1 MSSLSGNSSL
11 RLIPILLAQG
21 VGVACGVAGVKL
33 NSHLLPPDVLGFYG
47 VFLTL
52 APLGMWVVHAG
63 VVKFV
68 VRQWAGSANRPHL
81 LRHAFGLWARRLPWL
96 ALLAVPAAFALTR
109 LGDSSPAVAWLAL
122 FPAASLLVVGAV
134 AQSALQAEG
143 THWRDCAV
151 SVCGS
156 ASRTFAPLLWFV
168 FGGGSVHAL
177 WSGFGVHALLFAGA
191 GIWAL
196 QRYWLSS
203 RASAEATPS
212 TLPLAFSG
220 PLFVVLATTGWILA
234 GLNRW
239 LVAGFFG
246 ETEAGF
252 FTLAGG
258 AAVVLSATLGSVFIQ
273 YFQPGFFAL
282 GDIPEQRAHLAQ
294 RVDRA
299 ALAYAV
305 GALAVIGGFA
315 LASPVL
321 IGPLI
326 DEQYRGALPWILPAG
341 CFGVATITTVFY
353 QSLLLAGRRESACGP
368 VELTTAAVLAT
379 GCVATA
385 AIDATWF
392 ARWLVL
398 TPLIPWVLT
407 RPLARR
413 YFLKPGEAATPALA
427 R

>member
-1 MSSLSGNSSL
+1 M
-11 RLIPILLAQG
+11 
-21 VGVACGVAGVKL
+21 ACGIAGVKL
-33 NSHLLPPDVLGFYG
+33 NSEFLPPEVLGFYG

-68 VRQWAGSANRPHL
+68 VRHWAGSPSRPDL
-81 LRHAFGLWARRLPWL
+81 LHHVIRLWARRLPWL
-96 ALLAVPAAFALTR
+96 ALLAIPAAFGLTR
-109 LGDSSPAVAWLAL
+109 IGNSSTAVAWLAL
-122 FPAASLLVVGAV
+122 FPAAALLVVGAL
-134 AQSALQAEG
+134 AQSALQAERA
-143 THWRDCAV
+143 HWRDCAV
-151 SVCGS
+151 SVGGS
-156 ASRTFAPLLWFV
+156 LSRTFAPLLWFV
-168 FGGGSVHAL
+168 FGGGTVHAL
-177 WSGFGVHALLFAGA
+177 WSGFAVHALLFAVA

-196 QRYWLSS
+196 QRYWPSS
-203 RASAEATPS
+203 PAPAKPVPPS
-212 TLPLAFSG
+212 LPAAFAG

-258 AAVVLSATLGSVFIQ
+258 AAVVLSSTLGSVFIQ

-282 GDIPEQRAHLAQ
+282 GDAPDQRAHLAR

-299 ALAYAV
+299 ALGYTVA
-305 GALAVIGGFA
+305 ALVVIGAFA
-315 LASPVL
+315 LASPLLV
-321 IGPLI
+321 GPLI
-326 DEQYRGALPWILPAG
+326 DEQYRPALPWIFPAG

-368 VELTTAAVLAT
+368 VELTTAVVLAT

-385 AIDATWF
+385 AIDATSF

-398 TPLIPWVLT
+398 TPLIPWMLT

-413 YFLKPGEAATPALA
+413 YFLKPDEAVTPAPG